1 MLRWCQQFLEENQ
14 CAWARR
20 KRTEMEEKEA
30 LEKHMELD
38 NLPGEEIVA
47 ELIRRKGEEEKLK
60 ESKKE
65 RAQRRK
71 GYWKE
76 WRKGREEEKDVEEG
90 FINNDLTEIAQG
102 PDLVD
107 RKDGRNSEDII
118 KKKTQAEEMRKKR
131 KTWKSEKSSK
141 NSVVRKIEMKMK
153 GNWERF
159 PLLDSKVPGPPLNK
173 GEIVG
178 EEGPSP
184 HPPLTILGGGESIQ
198 SWKKSEAEEE
208 EEIDMMLGDW
218 QEKLC
223 MQCVSV

>member
-1 MLRWCQQFLEENQ
+1 
-14 CAWARR
+14 
-20 KRTEMEEKEA
+20 
-30 LEKHMELD
+30 
-38 NLPGEEIVA
+38 
-47 ELIRRKGEEEKLK
+47 
-60 ESKKE
+60 
-65 RAQRRK
+65 
-71 GYWKE
+71 
-76 WRKGREEEKDVEEG
+76 
-90 FINNDLTEIAQG
+90 
-102 PDLVD
+102 
-107 RKDGRNSEDII
+107 
-118 KKKTQAEEMRKKR
+118 MRKKR